1 MRGEPT
7 TVVAGTITSD
17 LIEFFGNL
25 GFDDL
30 WLEAECGPAHY
41 GDIGDLSRST
51 AQAAPHGPTAYD
63 RLVTEFDFQ
72 VDEAAVR

>member
-1 MRGEPT
+1 M
-7 TVVAGTITSD
+7 
-17 LIEFFGNL
+17 
-25 GFDDL
+25 